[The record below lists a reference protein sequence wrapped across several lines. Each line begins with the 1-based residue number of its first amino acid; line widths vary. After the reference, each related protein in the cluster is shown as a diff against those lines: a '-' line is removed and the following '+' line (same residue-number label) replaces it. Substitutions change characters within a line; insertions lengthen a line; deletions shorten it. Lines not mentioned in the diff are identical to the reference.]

1 MHPRA
6 AAHALTQ
13 LAAFLELRGE
23 SRFKVKAYAEAAR
36 ALLSL
41 GTDDL
46 GALDR
51 AGELAKTRGIGPATL
66 AVLRDLI
73 ETGESPYLERL
84 RAEIP
89 ARLIEL
95 LRVPGLDAPKIQRLH
110 AELGVDSLDTL
121 EDVAR
126 TGALAGRKGFG
137 PKTVERMLKGIAM
150 ARSSGQ
156 RRLLH
161 RAAAEAAP
169 LLQSVRGHPAVR
181 RADLAGALRRHCETI
196 DVVEIVAATDGDP
209 VAIADEL
216 ARGPG
221 VRNVTVTAPA
231 ARRIDFVD
239 GARLALTVVHDRDFA
254 TALWLATGSSDHVSL
269 VAARLAERGFVI
281 QDDGLREAGGGC
293 ADVRDERALYS
304 LAGLAWVPPERREG
318 LDELDDASAGREPSL
333 LQASDLRGILHCHS
347 TWSDGK
353 ADIATMAAAA
363 KLRGWSYIG
372 ITDHSQAA
380 FYAGGLKPDQVR
392 EQHDEIDRLNETL
405 TDFRVL
411 KGTEADIL
419 TDGRLDYDDDLLDSF
434 DFIVASVHSRFA
446 MDRATM
452 TARVLRALDDPRLT
466 ILGHPT
472 GRLLLSREPYA
483 IDMDAVL
490 EKAATVGAAVEL
502 NADPHRLDLDWRLIP
517 RARALGIPI
526 EIGPD
531 AHSTSGL
538 DNVTI
543 GVGMARKGGLRASET
558 LNARSAS
565 EVLSFARSRRGRG

>member
-1 MHPRA
+1 M
-6 AAHALTQ
+6 
-13 LAAFLELRGE
+13 
-23 SRFKVKAYAEAAR
+23 
-36 ALLSL
+36 
-41 GTDDL
+41 
-46 GALDR
+46 
-51 AGELAKTRGIGPATL
+51 
-66 AVLRDLI
+66 
-73 ETGESPYLERL
+73 
-84 RAEIP
+84 
-89 ARLIEL
+89 
-95 LRVPGLDAPKIQRLH
+95 
-110 AELGVDSLDTL
+110 
-121 EDVAR
+121 
-126 TGALAGRKGFG
+126 
-137 PKTVERMLKGIAM
+137 
-150 ARSSGQ
+150 
-156 RRLLH
+156 
-161 RAAAEAAP
+161 
-169 LLQSVRGHPAVR
+169 
-181 RADLAGALRRHCETI
+181 
-196 DVVEIVAATDGDP
+196 
-209 VAIADEL
+209 
-216 ARGPG
+216 
-221 VRNVTVTAPA
+221 TVTAPA